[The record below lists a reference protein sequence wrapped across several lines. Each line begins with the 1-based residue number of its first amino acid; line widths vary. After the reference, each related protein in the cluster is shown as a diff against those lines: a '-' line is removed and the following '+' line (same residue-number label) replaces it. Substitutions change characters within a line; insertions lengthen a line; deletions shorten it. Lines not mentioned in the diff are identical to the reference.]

1 MVHFEKNNRP
11 IDVENFSCPCE
22 YLELKALKI
31 NLLKIQAIQRLLR
44 EGFVQP
50 SYRNL
55 LGKLITCRYFVAI
68 GNKRRCEI
76 ARLTLHQ
83 LPSLKR
89 SGKNTKDG
97 GVLCADK

>member
-83 LPSLKR
+83 RDALA
-89 SGKNTKDG
+89 TD
-97 GVLCADK
+97 